1 MKYIRALKVSS
12 VGSGNC
18 PSQGNW
24 VSFGIV
30 FCRPH
35 KYNLYYIYI
44 MNRRNVHLNRKL
56 HLVSELSSVDLING
70 IYYGVGTVCCRP
82 HK

>member
-1 MKYIRALKVSS
+1 MKFIRALKVSS

-24 VSFGIV
+24 VSFGNVLCRQEANFIIRVRIV
-30 FCRPH
+30 FRRPH

-44 MNRRNVHLNRKL
+44 ISRGNVHLN
-56 HLVSELSSVDLING
+56 
-70 IYYGVGTVCCRP
+70 
-82 HK
+82 